1 MECYNH
7 RKTEAVGV
15 CSQCGKG
22 VCSKCSVEIGGKL
35 YCKPDADKVFGSKPQ
50 AATVPA
56 ASKAQATTAPTAS
69 KAPQKS
75 ASAMKNSVLGM
86 SSFAW
91 MLAIIGLFFFP
102 PICWGLGTIMGY
114 IAVSKAS
121 DNLDVFSKRD
131 VAVCGIGAIAN
142 VVLLVWW
149 GIRMINLLP

>member
-1 MECYNH
+1 M
-7 RKTEAVGV
+7 
-15 CSQCGKG
+15 
-22 VCSKCSVEIGGKL
+22 EIGGKL

-56 ASKAQATTAPTAS
+56 AS

-114 IAVSKAS
+114 IAVSKAT

-131 VAVCGIGAIAN
+131 VTVCGIGAVAN

-149 GIRMINLLP
+149 GIKIINLLP

>member
-22 VCSKCSVEIGGKL
+22 VCSKCAVEIGGKL

-50 AATVPA
+50 AATVSA
-56 ASKAQATTAPTAS
+56 ASTAQAATVPTTS

-75 ASAMKNSVLGM
+75 ASAMKNSVLGT

-91 MLAIIGLFFFP
+91 ILAIIGLFFFP
-102 PICWGLGTIMGY
+102 PICWGLGTIAGY

-131 VAVCGIGAIAN
+131 VAVCAIGAIAN

-149 GIRMINLLP
+149 GIRMIDLLP

>member
-1 MECYNH
+1 MNCYNH
-7 RKTEAVGV
+7 PKAGAVGV
-15 CSQCGKG
+15 CSECGKG
-22 VCSKCSVEIGGKL
+22 VCSKCAVEIGGKL

-56 ASKAQATTAPTAS
+56 AS

-114 IAVSKAS
+114 IAVSKAT

-131 VAVCGIGAIAN
+131 VTVCGIGAVAN

-149 GIRMINLLP
+149 GIKIINLLP